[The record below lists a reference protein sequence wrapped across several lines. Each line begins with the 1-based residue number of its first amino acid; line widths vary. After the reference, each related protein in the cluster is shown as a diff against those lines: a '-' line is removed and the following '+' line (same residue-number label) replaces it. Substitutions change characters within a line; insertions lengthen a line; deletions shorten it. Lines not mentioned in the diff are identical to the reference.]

1 MSRRTPLV
9 ALAAAAAALV
19 AFRRRRSSPADGPSP
34 SLRQRLR
41 RRSDRLPKGTPTYP
55 SRLVDLRGNG
65 DAELAAPATT
75 PTEVTADY
83 YNGGAG
89 TSST

>member
-9 ALAAAAAALV
+9 ALAAAAALV
-19 AFRRRRSSPADGPSP
+19 ALRRRQSSSGDGPRP
-34 SLRQRLR
+34 ALRQRLR
-41 RRSDRLPKGTPTYP
+41 RRSGGLPEGTPTYP
-55 SRLVDLRGNG
+55 SRLVDLRGDG
-65 DAELAAPATT
+65 DAELAPPATT

-83 YNGGAG
+83 YDGGAG